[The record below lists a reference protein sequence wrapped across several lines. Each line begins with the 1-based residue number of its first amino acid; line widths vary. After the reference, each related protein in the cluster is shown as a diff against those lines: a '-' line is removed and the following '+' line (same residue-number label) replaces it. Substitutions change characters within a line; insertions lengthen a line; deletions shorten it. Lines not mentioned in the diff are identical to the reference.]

1 MEQACVPRKWKNQ
14 NKGWLIAPPIIRKM
28 KLTIVPQPKLMVPNC
43 NNFTPKTFPT
53 NCPAK
58 KPAIA
63 IRISTKIEKMFPPV
77 IKL

>member
-1 MEQACVPRKWKNQ
+1 M
-14 NKGWLIAPPIIRKM
+14 APPIMRKR
-28 KLTIVPQPKLMVPNC
+28 KLTIVPQPKLMVPICKNL
-43 NNFTPKTFPT
+43 NPIIFPT